1 MGERRRTET
10 TDNHSCVQSTQ
21 SNWKARFRP
30 GPLWGQGTGVP
41 TDSVLFILTQGAV
54 CPLAHH
60 LAHQSVSCVCTVG
73 PASTPELAQA
83 FVLMPLLD
91 DYPHDGC
98 PVGSRLALSVDTPT
112 PDSEGLMLSGVYTH
126 TTVEDT
132 E

>member
-1 MGERRRTET
+1 M
-10 TDNHSCVQSTQ
+10 
-21 SNWKARFRP
+21 
-30 GPLWGQGTGVP
+30 
-41 TDSVLFILTQGAV
+41 LFILTQGAV

-83 FVLMPLLD
+83 FVSMPLLD
-91 DYPHDGC
+91 DYPHDGR
-98 PVGSRLALSVDTPT
+98 PVSSRLALLVDTPT

>member
-1 MGERRRTET
+1 M
-10 TDNHSCVQSTQ
+10 
-21 SNWKARFRP
+21 
-30 GPLWGQGTGVP
+30 L
-41 TDSVLFILTQGAV
+41 LILTQGAV

-91 DYPHDGC
+91 DYPHDGR
-98 PVGSRLALSVDTPT
+98 PVGSRLALLVDTPT